1 MKGNAKKSISW
12 SQSMYRQIFSH
23 FQRNMWS
30 VVHSE
35 SQMIRKNQDL
45 LTQNIIPILHLVSE
59 RKLFEDKEDYHE
71 RLQYEYASVFQ
82 KYPDTFQVVN
92 TDSFGGN
99 DQQGRTLI
107 NMNEILRNAV
117 SNNCKVIVND
127 NSSTTNHA
135 LNESRRLMDSY
146 IYNFNTEHEANV
158 YKIYDVS
165 SPSAIE
171 SLTTDISIHKEYG
184 IYMGLVLTAMNE
196 NDHDTISDV
205 FKHIQQTNLNVDM
218 IVADNEQETMSFV
231 RIPMITEEQEEVQL
245 LPSPSI
251 MSMKEILFSVD
262 TDEPL
267 FEPVGCTEPEP
278 TPNVYGIRL
287 HG

>member
-1 MKGNAKKSISW
+1 
-12 SQSMYRQIFSH
+12 MYRQIFSH

-35 SQMIRKNQDL
+35 SQMIKKNQDL

-59 RKLFEDKEDYHE
+59 PRLSEDKENYHE
-71 RLQYEYASVFQ
+71 RLQYEYASVFRNHP
-82 KYPDTFQVVN
+82 YTFQVVN
-92 TDSFGGN
+92 TDLFGGN
-99 DQQGRTLI
+99 EQQGRTLI
-107 NMNEILRNAV
+107 NMNEIIRNAV

-127 NSSTTNHA
+127 DSSTTNTVST
-135 LNESRRLMDSY
+135 LIESRRLMDSY
-146 IYNFNTEHEANV
+146 IYNFNTEHEAHI
-158 YKIYDVS
+158 YKLYDVS
-165 SPSAIE
+165 SPSDIDN
-171 SLTTDISIHKEYG
+171 LTTDIAIHKEYD
-184 IYMGLVLTAMNE
+184 IYMGLVLRAMNDS
-196 NDHDTISDV
+196 DHDTISEV

-231 RIPMITEEQEEVQL
+231 RIRMISEEVLL

-262 TDEPL
+262 TDERPYDR
-267 FEPVGCTEPEP
+267 VDYKEPEP
-278 TPNVYGIRL
+278 TPNIYGIHL

>member
-1 MKGNAKKSISW
+1 
-12 SQSMYRQIFSH
+12 MYRQIFSH
-23 FQRNMWS
+23 FQRTMWS

-35 SQMIRKNQDL
+35 SQMIRKNQYL

-59 RKLFEDKEDYHE
+59 PKLSEDKEDYHE
-71 RLQYEYASVFQ
+71 RLQSEYAFVFRN
-82 KYPDTFQVVN
+82 YSDTFQVVN

-99 DQQGRTLI
+99 EHQGRTLI

-117 SNNCKVIVND
+117 NNNCKVIVND

-158 YKIYDVS
+158 YKMYDMS
-165 SPSAIE
+165 SSSAVE
-171 SLTTDISIHKEYG
+171 SLTTDIAIHKEYG
-184 IYMGLVLTAMNE
+184 IYMGVVLTAMNE
-196 NDHDTISDV
+196 NDHDTITEV
-205 FKHIQQTNLNVDM
+205 YKHIQQTNLNVDM

-231 RIPMITEEQEEVQL
+231 RIPMLSEEQREEEGFS
-245 LPSPSI
+245 PSPFI

-262 TDEPL
+262 TDESL
-267 FEPVGCTEPEP
+267 FEPVGHTEPEP
-278 TPNVYGIRL
+278 IPTIYGIRL
-287 HG
+287 YG